1 MILLVAEK
9 PSVANQHYKP
19 MLERIEGEKFTQGDG
34 CLIGKNHCI
43 TWCVG
48 HLITLAPLDAYPGF
62 EGGWRLSNLPL
73 LPEKFKLMEIEST
86 RKQLAVV
93 RDMMARADVLVNG
106 ADAGREG
113 NLIFDLILDY
123 TPDFRKK
130 QIKRLWVNSYVAKD
144 LDKAWKNLEDAT
156 ERLNLSYAARL
167 RQRADWMVGLN
178 ATRAYTLTAGRGKM
192 ISVGRVQTP
201 TLNLVVERDA
211 IVEQF
216 KELFYYS
223 VVGTWKGF
231 QAQLLDDRRGSAGS
245 PTLTKDE
252 RGQRH
257 PEQREGSSEV
267 IKADAGTESG
277 MTAEARVTAEA
288 KGVIL
293 SEAQAK
299 NPEKNPELAEGTAA
313 NGDAGTES
321 GMTAEA
327 KVATEAKVAADKQ
340 SNLKVAIF
348 EKESEA
354 NAVVERCSPPTEISI
369 AKIDVQQKKQFPQK
383 PFDLTELQKEGN
395 KRFKYSAQQVLDCA
409 QNLYEK
415 KLLTYPRTDS
425 QYLPDTMQQ
434 EAYALAQRLATPQEK
449 SVMRDGNENFVFINS
464 SKVTDHF
471 AIIPTGEEPQ
481 NLPEM
486 EENIYKLAK
495 ERFVQ
500 AWLKPYVWSEMEVLL
515 EAAKNGDA
523 GPSASSG
530 TWAGSPTLEIFRLKL
545 KRNEDLGFRA
555 LVKEDKKKGKKKGD
569 SRSEAGMT
577 GDAAAEGKGD
587 SDDITNIVETFPEW
601 NVGDHAPFDS
611 LELQKKKKSKPKY
624 FTEAT
629 LLAAM
634 KTAGK
639 QIENEELAEAMKE
652 RGLGT
657 PATQAGIIETL
668 KKRGFIEAQKNYLVS
683 TQRGREVI
691 ALMDEKVKSPEMTGE
706 WEFKLSQVEKGKLTP
721 IEFRDGIVNYV
732 KELFEHLHQKY
743 ASQFER
749 ETVTDAIPCPKC
761 SSPLEIAPWGYVCK
775 NAECGFKAGHTIA
788 GRTLSHA
795 EMRTLL
801 RTGKSDLL
809 SGFKSKKGT
818 TFSATLTLGDDGNIG
833 FEFSDDARAKTP
845 TNYKCPKCGKTLL
858 DSGNRLIC
866 EGSDV
871 TTSNN
876 ENSDP
881 TFTPDTAPTCDFV
894 FYKTIAGHVMSDEEI
909 AELFNNGTTQIISGF
924 LTKKGATFNAKIVWD
939 KDFKATFAFEN
950 DGHFH
955 GTETKFNC
963 PLCKKKLEENK
974 NAIFCPACNF
984 TLFKS
989 VAGKKLRVADI
1000 KALLT
1005 GGKTELL
1012 TGFKSKKGTEFD
1024 AYLKLGEDGRTNFEF
1039 VHRDLPCPCC
1049 GDQLRFRSGTTTQTP
1064 NGEVQT
1070 LAAYVCMN
1078 PSCNYGI
1085 PKTFFQREF
1094 KDEEVETLLK
1104 NKSTPILEPFKKN
1117 DTTFRAALEL
1127 REGGKI
1133 AFNKLTVEVIEKKK

>member
-223 VVGTWKGF
+223 VVGTWKGY
-231 QAQLLDDRRGSAGS
+231 QAQLLDDRRE
-245 PTLTKDE
+245 TKDE

-267 IKADAGTESG
+267 IK
-277 MTAEARVTAEA
+277 
-288 KGVIL
+288 
-293 SEAQAK
+293 
-299 NPEKNPELAEGTAA
+299 
-313 NGDAGTES
+313 GDAGTAS
-321 GMTAEA
+321 GTTAEA

-348 EKESEA
+348 EKEEPA
-354 NAVVERCSPPTEISI
+354 QAVINKCSPPEEATI
-369 AKIDVQQKKQFPQK
+369 AKIDIQQKKQFPQK

-434 EAYALAQRLATPQEK
+434 EAYALAQKLATPQEK
-449 SVMRDGNENFVFINS
+449 SVMRSVNENFVFINS

-515 EAAKNGDA
+515 EVANEKGDSRSEPGMTSEASVASA
-523 GPSASSG
+523 GASE
-530 TWAGSPTLEIFRLKL
+530 LFRLKL

-555 LVKEDKKKGKKKGD
+555 LVKEATAKKKGKKKGD
-569 SRSEAGMT
+569 AGTESGMT
-577 GDAAAEGKGD
+577 NDAKGADSDSKGD
-587 SDDITNIVETFPEW
+587 GDDITNIVETFPEW

-683 TQRGREVI
+683 TARGREVI

-761 SSPLEIAPWGYVCK
+761 SSPLEIVPWGYVCK
-775 NAECGFKAGHTIA
+775 NEECGFKAGHTIA
-788 GRTLSHA
+788 GRTLSQ
-795 EMRTLL
+795 
-801 RTGKSDLL
+801 
-809 SGFKSKKGT
+809 GFS
-818 TFSATLTLGDDGNIG
+818 
-833 FEFSDDARAKTP
+833 
-845 TNYKCPKCGKTLL
+845 
-858 DSGNRLIC
+858 
-866 EGSDV
+866 
-871 TTSNN
+871 
-876 ENSDP
+876 
-881 TFTPDTAPTCDFV
+881 
-894 FYKTIAGHVMSDEEI
+894 
-909 AELFNNGTTQIISGF
+909 
-924 LTKKGATFNAKIVWD
+924 
-939 KDFKATFAFEN
+939 
-950 DGHFH
+950 
-955 GTETKFNC
+955 
-963 PLCKKKLEENK
+963 
-974 NAIFCPACNF
+974 
-984 TLFKS
+984 
-989 VAGKKLRVADI
+989 
-1000 KALLT
+1000 
-1005 GGKTELL
+1005 
-1012 TGFKSKKGTEFD
+1012 
-1024 AYLKLGEDGRTNFEF
+1024 
-1039 VHRDLPCPCC
+1039 
-1049 GDQLRFRSGTTTQTP
+1049 
-1064 NGEVQT
+1064 
-1070 LAAYVCMN
+1070 
-1078 PSCNYGI
+1078 
-1085 PKTFFQREF
+1085 
-1094 KDEEVETLLK
+1094 
-1104 NKSTPILEPFKKN
+1104 
-1117 DTTFRAALEL
+1117 
-1127 REGGKI
+1127 
-1133 AFNKLTVEVIEKKK
+1133 

>member
-231 QAQLLDDRRGSAGS
+231 QAQYVRNSETAEGRFPVKPGMTSEARVATEPLRSGMTEPNSHAQSA
-245 PTLTKDE
+245 
-252 RGQRH
+252 
-257 PEQREGSSEV
+257 
-267 IKADAGTESG
+267 
-277 MTAEARVTAEA
+277 MTAEASSGEGEK

-299 NPEKNPELAEGTAA
+299 SKDL
-313 NGDAGTES
+313 S
-321 GMTAEA
+321 
-327 KVATEAKVAADKQ
+327 

-348 EKESEA
+348 EKEEPA
-354 NAVVERCSPPTEISI
+354 QAVIDKCSPPEEATI
-369 AKIDVQQKKQFPQK
+369 AKIDIQQKKQFPQK

-515 EAAKNGDA
+515 DAAN
-523 GPSASSG
+523 
-530 TWAGSPTLEIFRLKL
+530 TEIFRLKL

-555 LVKEDKKKGKKKGD
+555 LVKEEKKKSKKTKD
-569 SRSEAGMT
+569 ERRETRDNAT
-577 GDAAAEGKGD
+577 AEESKGD

-601 NVGDHAPFDS
+601 NLGDHAPFDS

-721 IEFRDGIVNYV
+721 IEFRDDIVNYV

-801 RTGKSDLL
+801 KTGKSDLL

-845 TNYKCPKCGKTLL
+845 TNYKCPKCGKMLL

-876 ENSDP
+876 ENGDP
-881 TFTPDTAPTCDFV
+881 TLTPDTAPTCDFV

-909 AELFNNGTTQIISGF
+909 AELFNNGTTEIISGF
-924 LTKKGATFNAKIVWD
+924 LTKKGTTFNAKVVWD

-974 NAIFCPACNF
+974 NAIFCPACNW

-1078 PSCNYGI
+1078 PACNYGI
-1085 PKTFFQREF
+1085 PKTFFKRDF
-1094 KDEEVETLLK
+1094 TDEEVETLLK

-1133 AFNKLTVEVIEKKK
+1133 AFNKLTVEVIKKG

>member
-231 QAQLLDDRRGSAGS
+231 QAQYVR
-245 PTLTKDE
+245 DE
-252 RGQRH
+252 GKG
-257 PEQREGSSEV
+257 EEKG
-267 IKADAGTESG
+267 DAGTVSG
-277 MTAEARVTAEA
+277 MTA
-288 KGVIL
+288 
-293 SEAQAK
+293 K
-299 NPEKNPELAEGTAA
+299 NE
-313 NGDAGTES
+313 
-321 GMTAEA
+321 
-327 KVATEAKVAADKQ
+327 
-340 SNLKVAIF
+340 NLKVAIF
-348 EKESEA
+348 EKEAEA

-434 EAYALAQRLATPQEK
+434 EAYALAQKLATPQEQA
-449 SVMRDGNENFVFINS
+449 VMRSVNENFVFINS

-471 AIIPTGEEPQ
+471 AIIPTGEVPQ
-481 NLPEM
+481 GLPEM

-500 AWLKPYVWSEMEVLL
+500 AWLKPYVWNEMEVIL
-515 EAAKNGDA
+515 ETKDD
-523 GPSASSG
+523 
-530 TWAGSPTLEIFRLKL
+530 LFRLKL
-545 KRNEDLGFRA
+545 KQNEDLGFRA
-555 LVKEDKKKGKKKGD
+555 LVKEEKKKPAKKKKGD
-569 SRSEAGMT
+569 SGTEAGAANA
-577 GDAAAEGKGD
+577 GDDPKGD
-587 SDDITNIVETFPEW
+587 GDDITNIVESFPEW
-601 NVGDHAPFDS
+601 NVGDKNPFDS
-611 LELQKKKKSKPKY
+611 IELQKKKKSKPKY

-683 TQRGREVI
+683 TARGREVI

-743 ASQFER
+743 GSQFER
-749 ETVTDAIPCPKC
+749 ETVTEAIPCPKC

-795 EMRTLL
+795 EMATLL
-801 RTGKSDLL
+801 KNGKSDLL

-818 TFSATLTLGDDGNIG
+818 TFSATLTLGEDGNIG
-833 FEFSDDARAKTP
+833 FEFSDDARAKIP
-845 TNYKCPKCGKTLL
+845 TAYKCPKCGKTLL

-876 ENSDP
+876 ENGDP
-881 TFTPDTAPTCDFV
+881 TLTPDTAPTCDFV
-894 FYKTIAGHVMSDEEI
+894 FYKTIAGHIMTDEEI
-909 AELFNNGTTQIISGF
+909 AELFNNGTTEIISGF
-924 LTKKGATFNAKIVWD
+924 LTKKGTQFSAKIVWD

-989 VAGKKLRVADI
+989 MAGKKLRVADI

-1005 GGKTELL
+1005 DGKTELL

-1024 AYLKLGEDGRTNFEF
+1024 AYVKLGADGRTSFEF

-1049 GDQLRFRSGTTTQTP
+1049 GDQLRFRSGITTQGA
-1064 NGEVQT
+1064 NGETTKT

-1078 PSCNYGI
+1078 PACNYGI
-1085 PKTFFQREF
+1085 PKTFFQRDF
-1094 KDEEVETLLK
+1094 TDEEVETLLK

-1133 AFNKLTVEVIEKKK
+1133 AFNKLTVEVIKKG

>member
-231 QAQLLDDRRGSAGS
+231 QAQLVKSE
-245 PTLTKDE
+245 TKEEKGDSGTPVDE
-252 RGQRH
+252 
-257 PEQREGSSEV
+257 
-267 IKADAGTESG
+267 
-277 MTAEARVTAEA
+277 
-288 KGVIL
+288 
-293 SEAQAK
+293 
-299 NPEKNPELAEGTAA
+299 
-313 NGDAGTES
+313 
-321 GMTAEA
+321 
-327 KVATEAKVAADKQ
+327 KVAADKQ

-348 EKESEA
+348 EKEEPA
-354 NAVVERCSPPTEISI
+354 QAVIDKCSPPEEAAI
-369 AKIDVQQKKQFPQK
+369 AKVDIQQKKQFPQK

-434 EAYALAQRLATPQEK
+434 EAYALAQRLASPQEK

-515 EAAKNGDA
+515 DAAN
-523 GPSASSG
+523 
-530 TWAGSPTLEIFRLKL
+530 TEIFRLKL

-555 LVKEDKKKGKKKGD
+555 LVKEEKKKGKKKGD

-577 GDAAAEGKGD
+577 NDAKGADAEGKGD
-587 SDDITNIVETFPEW
+587 GDDITNIVETFPEW
-601 NVGDHAPFDS
+601 NLGDHAPFDN

-732 KELFEHLHQKY
+732 KELFEHLRQKY
-743 ASQFER
+743 GSQFER

-761 SSPLEIAPWGYVCK
+761 SSPLEITPWGYVCK
-775 NAECGFKAGHTIA
+775 NEECGFKAGHTIA

-795 EMRTLL
+795 EMATLL
-801 RTGKSDLL
+801 KTGKSDLL

-876 ENSDP
+876 ENGDP
-881 TFTPDTAPTCDFV
+881 TLTPDTAPTCDFV

-924 LTKKGATFNAKIVWD
+924 LTKKGTTFNAKVVWD

-1078 PSCNYGI
+1078 PACNYGI
-1085 PKTFFQREF
+1085 PKIFFKREF
-1094 KDEEVETLLK
+1094 SDEEVETLLK

-1133 AFNKLTVEVIEKKK
+1133 AFNKLTVEVIKKG

>member
-231 QAQLLDDRRGSAGS
+231 QAQLVKSE
-245 PTLTKDE
+245 TKEEKGDSGTPVDE
-252 RGQRH
+252 
-257 PEQREGSSEV
+257 
-267 IKADAGTESG
+267 
-277 MTAEARVTAEA
+277 
-288 KGVIL
+288 
-293 SEAQAK
+293 
-299 NPEKNPELAEGTAA
+299 
-313 NGDAGTES
+313 
-321 GMTAEA
+321 
-327 KVATEAKVAADKQ
+327 KVAADKQ

-348 EKESEA
+348 EKEEPA
-354 NAVVERCSPPTEISI
+354 QAVIDKCSPPEEATI
-369 AKIDVQQKKQFPQK
+369 AKIDIQQKKQFPQK

-434 EAYALAQRLATPQEK
+434 EAYVLAQKLATPQEK
-449 SVMRDGNENFVFINS
+449 SVMRSVNENFVFINS

-515 EAAKNGDA
+515 DA
-523 GPSASSG
+523 SNA
-530 TWAGSPTLEIFRLKL
+530 EIFRLKL

-555 LVKEDKKKGKKKGD
+555 LVKEEKKKGKKKGD

-577 GDAAAEGKGD
+577 SDAKGADTESKGD
-587 SDDITNIVETFPEW
+587 GDDITNIVETFPEW
-601 NVGDHAPFDS
+601 NLGDHAPFDS

-761 SSPLEIAPWGYVCK
+761 SSPLEIAPWGYICK
-775 NAECGFKAGHTIA
+775 NEECGFKAGHTIA

-801 RTGKSDLL
+801 KTGKSDLL

-866 EGSDV
+866 EGNDV

-876 ENSDP
+876 ENGDP
-881 TFTPDTAPTCDFV
+881 TLTPDTAPTCDFV
-894 FYKTIAGHVMSDEEI
+894 FYKTIAGHVMSDTEI
-909 AELFNNGTTQIISGF
+909 AELFSNGTTEIISGF
-924 LTKKGATFNAKIVWD
+924 LTKKGTTFNAKVVWD

-974 NAIFCPACNF
+974 NAIFCPACNW

-1078 PSCNYGI
+1078 PACNYGI
-1085 PKTFFQREF
+1085 PKTFFKRDF
-1094 KDEEVETLLK
+1094 SDEEVETLLK

-1133 AFNKLTVEVIEKKK
+1133 AFNKLTVEVIKKG

>member
-231 QAQLLDDRRGSAGS
+231 QAQLLDERRE
-245 PTLTKDE
+245 TKDE

-267 IKADAGTESG
+267 IKGDSG
-277 MTAEARVTAEA
+277 MTAEAR
-288 KGVIL
+288 
-293 SEAQAK
+293 
-299 NPEKNPELAEGTAA
+299 
-313 NGDAGTES
+313 
-321 GMTAEA
+321 
-327 KVATEAKVAADKQ
+327 VAADKQ

-348 EKESEA
+348 EKEEPA
-354 NAVVERCSPPTEISI
+354 QAVIDKCSPPEEATI
-369 AKIDVQQKKQFPQK
+369 AKVDIQQKKQFPQK

-449 SVMRDGNENFVFINS
+449 SVMRGVNENFVFINS

-500 AWLKPYVWSEMEVLL
+500 AWLKPYVWSEMEILL
-515 EAAKNGDA
+515 EAPKNDDA
-523 GPSASSG
+523 
-530 TWAGSPTLEIFRLKL
+530 EIFRLKL

-555 LVKEDKKKGKKKGD
+555 LVKEEKKKGKKKGD

-732 KELFEHLHQKY
+732 KELFEHLRQKY
-743 ASQFER
+743 GSQFER

-775 NAECGFKAGHTIA
+775 NEECGFKAGHTIA

-858 DSGNRLIC
+858 DSGNRLVC

-871 TTSNN
+871 STSNN
-876 ENSDP
+876 ENGDP
-881 TFTPDTAPTCDFV
+881 TLTPDTAPTCDFV
-894 FYKTIAGHVMSDEEI
+894 FYKTIAGHIMTDEEI
-909 AELFNNGTTQIISGF
+909 AELFSNGTTEIISGF
-924 LTKKGATFNAKIVWD
+924 LTKKGTTFNAKVVWD

-1024 AYLKLGEDGRTNFEF
+1024 AYLKLGEDGRTSFEF
-1039 VHRDLPCPCC
+1039 VHRDLPCPIC
-1049 GDQLRFRSGTTTQTP
+1049 GDQLRFRSGSTTQTP

-1085 PKTFFQREF
+1085 PKTFFKREF
-1094 KDEEVETLLK
+1094 SDEEVETLLK

>member
-48 HLITLAPLDAYPGF
+48 HLITLAPLDAYPGY

-93 RDMMARADVLVNG
+93 RDMMSKADVLVNG

-130 QIKRLWVNSYVAKD
+130 QVKRLWVNSYVAKD

-252 RGQRH
+252 RGEEKEAKGESR
-257 PEQREGSSEV
+257 SEP
-267 IKADAGTESG
+267 G
-277 MTAEARVTAEA
+277 MTSEANAAAEA
-288 KGVIL
+288 KSVIL

-299 NPEKNPELAEGTAA
+299 SKDLG
-313 NGDAGTES
+313 
-321 GMTAEA
+321 
-327 KVATEAKVAADKQ
+327 

-348 EKESEA
+348 EKEEPA
-354 NAVVERCSPPTEISI
+354 QAVIDKCSPPTEISI
-369 AKIDVQQKKQFPQK
+369 AKIDIQQKKQFPQK

-515 EAAKNGDA
+515 ETAKNGDA
-523 GPSASSG
+523 GTESG
-530 TWAGSPTLEIFRLKL
+530 MTNAEIFRLKL
-545 KRNEDLGFRA
+545 KRNENLGFRA
-555 LVKEDKKKGKKKGD
+555 LVKEEKKKPAKKKKGD
-569 SRSEAGMT
+569 SGAEAGASAN
-577 GDAAAEGKGD
+577 DDSKGD
-587 SDDITNIVETFPEW
+587 GDDITNIVETFPEW
-601 NVGDHAPFDS
+601 NLGDHAPFDS

-683 TQRGREVI
+683 TARGREVI

-732 KELFEHLHQKY
+732 KELFEHLRQKY
-743 ASQFER
+743 GSQFER

-775 NAECGFKAGHTIA
+775 NEECGFKAGHTIA

-876 ENSDP
+876 ENGDP
-881 TFTPDTAPTCDFV
+881 TLTPDTAPTCDFV
-894 FYKTIAGHVMSDEEI
+894 FYKTIAGHIMTDEEI
-909 AELFNNGTTQIISGF
+909 AELFNNGTTEIISGF
-924 LTKKGATFNAKIVWD
+924 LTKKGTTFNAKVVWD

-989 VAGKKLRVADI
+989 MAGKKLRVADI

-1005 GGKTELL
+1005 DGKTELL

-1024 AYLKLGEDGRTNFEF
+1024 AYVKLGTDGRTSFEF

-1049 GDQLRFRSGTTTQTP
+1049 GDQLRFRSGITTQGA
-1064 NGEVQT
+1064 NGETTKT

-1078 PSCNYGI
+1078 PACNYGI
-1085 PKTFFQREF
+1085 PKTFFQRDF
-1094 KDEEVETLLK
+1094 TDEEIETLLK

-1133 AFNKLTVEVIEKKK
+1133 AFNKLTVEVIKKG

>member
-19 MLERIEGEKFTQGDG
+19 MLERIEDEKFTQGDG

-231 QAQLLDDRRGSAGS
+231 QAQYVRYEKKEVKGDSGSEA
-245 PTLTKDE
+245 
-252 RGQRH
+252 
-257 PEQREGSSEV
+257 
-267 IKADAGTESG
+267 G
-277 MTAEARVTAEA
+277 MTNEANA
-288 KGVIL
+288 
-293 SEAQAK
+293 
-299 NPEKNPELAEGTAA
+299 
-313 NGDAGTES
+313 
-321 GMTAEA
+321 
-327 KVATEAKVAADKQ
+327 ATEAKVAADKQ

-348 EKESEA
+348 EKEEPA
-354 NAVVERCSPPTEISI
+354 QAVIDKCSPPEEAAI
-369 AKIDVQQKKQFPQK
+369 AKVDIQQKKQFPQK

-515 EAAKNGDA
+515 QTRDERRETREGNENGGD
-523 GPSASSG
+523 SS
-530 TWAGSPTLEIFRLKL
+530 TSEIFRLKL

-555 LVKEDKKKGKKKGD
+555 LVKEEKKKGKKKGD

-577 GDAAAEGKGD
+577 SEAKGAEAEGKGD
-587 SDDITNIVETFPEW
+587 GDDITNIVETFPEW
-601 NVGDHAPFDS
+601 NLGDHAPFDS

-775 NAECGFKAGHTIA
+775 NEECGFKAGHTIA

-876 ENSDP
+876 ENGDP
-881 TFTPDTAPTCDFV
+881 TLTPDTAPTCDFV
-894 FYKTIAGHVMSDEEI
+894 FYKTIAGHVMSDTEI
-909 AELFNNGTTQIISGF
+909 AELFSNGTTEIISGF
-924 LTKKGATFNAKIVWD
+924 LTKKGTTFNAKVVWD

-955 GTETKFNC
+955 GTETKFSC

-1049 GDQLRFRSGTTTQTP
+1049 GDQLRFRSGTATQTP

-1078 PSCNYGI
+1078 PACNYGI
-1085 PKTFFQREF
+1085 PKTFFKRDF
-1094 KDEEVETLLK
+1094 SDEEVETLLK

-1133 AFNKLTVEVIEKKK
+1133 AFNKLTVEVISKK

>member
-231 QAQLLDDRRGSAGS
+231 QAQLVKSE
-245 PTLTKDE
+245 TKEEKGDSGTSVDE
-252 RGQRH
+252 
-257 PEQREGSSEV
+257 
-267 IKADAGTESG
+267 
-277 MTAEARVTAEA
+277 
-288 KGVIL
+288 
-293 SEAQAK
+293 
-299 NPEKNPELAEGTAA
+299 
-313 NGDAGTES
+313 
-321 GMTAEA
+321 
-327 KVATEAKVAADKQ
+327 KVAADKQ

-348 EKESEA
+348 EKEEPA
-354 NAVVERCSPPTEISI
+354 QAVIDKCSPPEEATI
-369 AKIDVQQKKQFPQK
+369 AKIDIQQKKQFPQK

-449 SVMRDGNENFVFINS
+449 SVMRGGNENFVFINS

-515 EAAKNGDA
+515 EATPNGDA
-523 GPSASSG
+523 
-530 TWAGSPTLEIFRLKL
+530 EIFRLKL

-555 LVKEDKKKGKKKGD
+555 LVKEEKKKPSKKNG
-569 SRSEAGMT
+569 SAGSPT
-577 GDAAAEGKGD
+577 DGGSEGKGD
-587 SDDITNIVETFPEW
+587 GDDITNIVETFPEW
-601 NVGDHAPFDS
+601 NLGDHAPFDS

-732 KELFEHLHQKY
+732 KELFEHLRQKY
-743 ASQFER
+743 GSQFER

-801 RTGKSDLL
+801 KTGKSDLL

-876 ENSDP
+876 ENGDP
-881 TFTPDTAPTCDFV
+881 TLTPDTAPTCDFV
-894 FYKTIAGHVMSDEEI
+894 FYKTIAGHVMSDTEI
-909 AELFNNGTTQIISGF
+909 AELFSNGTTEIICGF
-924 LTKKGATFNAKIVWD
+924 LTKKGTTFNAKVVWD

-974 NAIFCPACNF
+974 NAIFCPSCNF

-1024 AYLKLGEDGRTNFEF
+1024 AYLKLGEDGRTSFEF

-1078 PSCNYGI
+1078 PACNYGI
-1085 PKTFFQREF
+1085 PKTFFKREF
-1094 KDEEVETLLK
+1094 SDEEVETLLK

-1133 AFNKLTVEVIEKKK
+1133 AFNKLTVEVIKKG